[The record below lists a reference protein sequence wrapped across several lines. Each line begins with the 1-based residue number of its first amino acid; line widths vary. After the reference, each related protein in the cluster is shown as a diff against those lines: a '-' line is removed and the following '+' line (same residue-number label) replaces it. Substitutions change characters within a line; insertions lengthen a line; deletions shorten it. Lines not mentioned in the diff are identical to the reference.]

1 MKDSEEL
8 TKSFVDYTKEY
19 LLKTMSSIKL
29 VNLNVLKYNLTE
41 ELGRYIY
48 SKTDRKPIIIPVF
61 MDLAQ
66 KA

>member
-19 LLKTMSSIKL
+19 LLKAMSSFKI

-41 ELGRYIY
+41 ELGSYIY
-48 SKTDRKPIIIPVF
+48 GKTDRKPIVIPVF